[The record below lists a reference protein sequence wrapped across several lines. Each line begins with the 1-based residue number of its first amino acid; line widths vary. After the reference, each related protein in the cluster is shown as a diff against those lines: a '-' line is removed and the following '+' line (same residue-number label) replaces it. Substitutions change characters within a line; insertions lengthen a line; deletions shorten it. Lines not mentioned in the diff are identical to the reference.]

1 MASPLTLTR
10 IATSPAGL
18 QGTMRVLLLTT
29 LLLLGCEKASTPK
42 PAATP
47 SAPAVTAKAPR
58 PVRGEE
64 ARKAVAA
71 GAVLLDVRTVD
82 EFQELHLEGARNV
95 PLHELGGA
103 LASLPK
109 DKPVVVYCAVGSRS
123 ATAASLLAQAGYE
136 VLNLGAMA
144 NWNQ

>member
-1 MASPLTLTR
+1 
-10 IATSPAGL
+10 
-18 QGTMRVLLLTT
+18 MRA
-29 LLLLGCEKASTPK
+29 LLLLSLALVVVGCEKEKAPA
-42 PAATP
+42 PAAP
-47 SAPAVTAKAPR
+47 APTTAVKAPR
-58 PVRGEE
+58 QVRGEE

-103 LASLPK
+103 LGTLAK

-123 ATAASLLAQAGYE
+123 ATAAMLLARAGYD